1 MCRGQ
6 RVGLKAIALDEG
18 DPLGTQ
24 TYASRRL
31 LQFGP
36 VGPQRATPGHGLWF
50 LLLAVV
56 YVLGSAHPALAGAL
70 DLVLICP
77 GVSSGEPEFRDQG
90 GRKIPILIP
99 GERAIAE
106 KLCNLGVAPSGVDV
120 NVTVTNNGAN
130 TIYVAF
136 TNYSTQLPGP
146 ITWSNCSVVNNQVVI
161 PGAGTTCNAVV
172 PATAGM
178 TRFCAFTTQVPAGQ
192 SPNCNL
198 AQSQNQTM
206 IETNFG
212 TGANGVC
219 YPTTLSS
226 CVWYDLSVISQ
237 NCTTSAWTLNYC
249 QNTGGASYNL
259 PVSIASSG
267 EPTYTCQG
275 PPSNVPYGNAN
286 YPSNCGN
293 PVAGCVGNNVSCNN
307 AYFFPTPSPQPNSE
321 AQPGQ
326 TLVITFLAGQ

>member
-1 MCRGQ
+1 VLDPASSPEEIRNPDPQNQDQRGH
-6 RVGLKAIALDEG
+6 
-18 DPLGTQ
+18 T
-24 TYASRRL
+24 
-31 LQFGP
+31 
-36 VGPQRATPGHGLWF
+36 
-50 LLLAVV
+50 
-56 YVLGSAHPALAGAL
+56 
-70 DLVLICP
+70 
-77 GVSSGEPEFRDQG
+77 
-90 GRKIPILIP
+90 IPILSP

-106 KLCNLGVAPSGVDV
+106 KLCNLSVTSTGADVDV
-120 NVTVTNNGAN
+120 SITNNGTN
-130 TIYVAF
+130 TLYVAF
-136 TNYSTQLPGP
+136 TNYSTQSPGP
-146 ITWSNCSVVNNQVVI
+146 ITWSNCSVVNNQVIV
-161 PGAGTTCNAVV
+161 PGPGTTCNAVV

-178 TRFCAFTTQVPAGQ
+178 TRFCAFTSQVPVGQ

-198 AQSQNQTM
+198 AQAHNQTM

-226 CVWYDLSVISQ
+226 CVWYDLSVIPQ
-237 NCTTSAWTLNYC
+237 NCTTSAWTLNSC

-267 EPTYTCQG
+267 QPTYTCQG
-275 PPSNVPYGNAN
+275 PASNVPFGNAN

-293 PVAGCVGNNVSCNN
+293 PVANCVGNTTTCDN